1 MSQRGTAL
9 AKIDLDED
17 SDLSVAEQL
26 RDHLSQHAVRVIDLF
41 REWDEDGDGTVSKK
55 EFRKAMPLLGLEVPK
70 KEVDALFDSW
80 DPDGSGSLEMREI
93 EKQLRRGADVQLDSR
108 LQAGVG
114 DFGTIRTTRTEELR
128 EKFRRSRMSAAK
140 RPRKKVVDSG
150 PPPVVTH
157 NEELRASLLQLQS
170 RRDAQARGALIA
182 QWRRGALSIQEF
194 VQMGHLQGIGID
206 ELLRLCRKVVPVPP
220 KLAASMVLTA
230 SPRTTRIACN
240 LRVLPQLASEPKAV
254 SCRVRV
260 QPPRPDLALPPISP
274 RWPPLVPGEPA
285 RPEEARPSTRGR
297 KTEERSQR
305 MISRV
310 MEQREARLVTLRL
323 GREQRTSTL
332 KQTYGSSWR
341 GPDLEDT
348 QQQEAATPEKVRHE
362 RAAKRIQRV
371 AQRWLRRVK
380 AKRKRDIRAVCVIQ
394 RCFKSWKWRLMGL
407 ASALERQV
415 KWRGSAIVIQAH
427 ARGFLVRR
435 PRFRPPYYSSR
446 SLPG

>member
-1 MSQRGTAL
+1 VSQRGTAL

-170 RRDAQARGALIA
+170 RRDAQAREALIA

-206 ELLRLCRKVVPVPP
+206 GPDSV
-220 KLAASMVLTA
+220 AAHDA
-230 SPRTTRIACN
+230 D
-240 LRVLPQLASEPKAV
+240 
-254 SCRVRV
+254 RV
-260 QPPRPDLALPPISP
+260 QPARFAAARLRAESGLVPRAGAAAAPGPRPATDLAAMAASGAW
-274 RWPPLVPGEPA
+274 RA
-285 RPEEARPSTRGR
+285 RPP
-297 KTEERSQR
+297 
-305 MISRV
+305 
-310 MEQREARLVTLRL
+310 
-323 GREQRTSTL
+323 
-332 KQTYGSSWR
+332 
-341 GPDLEDT
+341 
-348 QQQEAATPEKVRHE
+348 
-362 RAAKRIQRV
+362 
-371 AQRWLRRVK
+371 
-380 AKRKRDIRAVCVIQ
+380 
-394 RCFKSWKWRLMGL
+394 
-407 ASALERQV
+407 
-415 KWRGSAIVIQAH
+415 RGSATVDARAQDGGTLAADDLACDGA
-427 ARGFLVRR
+427 ARGEAGDAPAWPGAAHEHPQADVRELVARV
-435 PRFRPPYYSSR
+435 R
-446 SLPG
+446 SGGHAAAGSGDA